1 MNSSSTPST
10 LNTEATSVLSREW
23 IHKGTKAYKHAGF
36 ALFLVGFASFS
47 LIYCVQPLLPAFSQ
61 SFQISPASSSLA
73 LSLTTAFLAIS
84 IVLSS
89 AFSQAIGRRGVIFA
103 SMLCAAILNIV
114 SMFTPNWHSLLIARA
129 LEGCLLYTSPSPRDG
144 YRSRMPSSA

>member
-61 SFQISPASSSLA
+61 SFQISPASSSV
-73 LSLTTAFLAIS
+73 SIRLTQPYQA
-84 IVLSS
+84 VL
-89 AFSQAIGRRGVIFA
+89 
-103 SMLCAAILNIV
+103 
-114 SMFTPNWHSLLIARA
+114 
-129 LEGCLLYTSPSPRDG
+129 
-144 YRSRMPSSA
+144 

>member
-10 LNTEATSVLSREW
+10 LNTEATSVLSSREW

-89 AFSQAIGRRGVIFA
+89 AFSQAIGRRGVIFT

-129 LEGCLLYTSPSPRDG
+129 LEG
-144 YRSRMPSSA
+144 

>member
-1 MNSSSTPST
+1 MPLGPALFCHGHDMNSSSTPST

-73 LSLTTAFLAIS
+73 LSLTTAF
-84 IVLSS
+84 
-89 AFSQAIGRRGVIFA
+89 
-103 SMLCAAILNIV
+103 
-114 SMFTPNWHSLLIARA
+114 
-129 LEGCLLYTSPSPRDG
+129 
-144 YRSRMPSSA
+144 